1 MVKFMWFHK
10 FQVNLKPPCFFLQH
24 DSTQLKCVG
33 VLPIFWKR
41 SSWASMFH
49 PYYNFPLN
57 TGEGGHSPKTIRGYS
72 IFEDS
77 YPNLSKTRVLKG
89 VTPPKPWEGIH
100 FWMINIAKLSKTRV
114 LKGVTPL
121 KPWEGSDIWT
131 ISWLGIKPWEG
142 MHFRG
147 SDPLR
152 GLFHMFFSMS
162 TLPTHIG
169 GPSVNLKSTRAPQ
182 SFSLR
187 SILSH
192 NLCHWY
198 TISNQDKPHWSWDDR
213 ILLRVDK
220 SG

>member
-1 MVKFMWFHK
+1 MV
-10 FQVNLKPPCFFLQH
+10 
-24 DSTQLKCVG
+24 
-33 VLPIFWKR
+33 
-41 SSWASMFH
+41 
-49 PYYNFPLN
+49 
-57 TGEGGHSPKTIRGYS
+57 
-72 IFEDS
+72 
-77 YPNLSKTRVLKG
+77 KG

-114 LKGVTPL
+114 FKGVTPL
-121 KPWEGSDIWT
+121 KPWEGIHVWMINIPKLSKTRVFEGVTPLKPWEGSNIWT

-198 TISNQDKPHWSWDDR
+198 TISNQDKPHWSWNDH
-213 ILLRVDK
+213 IC
-220 SG
+220 